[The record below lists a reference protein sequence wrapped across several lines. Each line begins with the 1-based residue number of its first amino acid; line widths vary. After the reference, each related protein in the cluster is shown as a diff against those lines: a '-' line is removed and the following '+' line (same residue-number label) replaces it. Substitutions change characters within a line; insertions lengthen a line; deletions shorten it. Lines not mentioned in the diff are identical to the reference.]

1 MLKTLYRIVLYLF
14 SKVIKTDEIA
24 DKFPVSL
31 KVLVVDKNRVLFLK
45 NERGEWDLPGGK
57 INFSEFPEN
66 CLRREVFEETKL
78 KLNNLELVDSLTLRF
93 NNVPVCIV
101 LYKSNIK
108 SFNPIK
114 ISYEHFDY
122 NFFDKSEIKKINCP
136 SEFKKIIANQ
146 IF

>member
-1 MLKTLYRIVLYLF
+1 M
-14 SKVIKTDEIA
+14 
-24 DKFPVSL
+24 
-31 KVLVVDKNRVLFLK
+31 
-45 NERGEWDLPGGK
+45 PGGK

-78 KLNNLELVDSLTLRF
+78 KLNNLELVDFLTLRF